1 MFATIIV
8 ASVAASLMSVA
19 VLEVTDTVVDLR
31 RAEAS
36 N

>member
-19 VLEVTDTVVDLR
+19 ALEVTDAVVDLR

>member
-19 VLEVTDTVVDLR
+19 VLDVTDTVADLR
-31 RAEAS
+31 RAGPKH
-36 N
+36 